1 MLSPAFT
8 SPLVALSKNCCVAEP
23 PIADRLPVTARP
35 VLAGLVPGVT
45 VTVSSDEPPGGT
57 AAGLAAPTPE
67 GLLGP
72 PQMLKSSLVLRGLGA
87 LAVKSLELLSVS
99 VQPPLFLMS
108 AVVFDRPA
116 ATAPSKQFAVP

>member
-45 VTVSSDEPPGGT
+45 VTVSSDELPGGT
-57 AAGLAAPTPE
+57 ALGFAAPTPE

-72 PQMLKSSLVLRGLGA
+72 PQMLKSSFVLRGLGA
-87 LAVKSLELLSVS
+87 LAVKSAELLSVS
-99 VQPPLFLMS
+99 VQPLPFLRA
-108 AVVFDRPA
+108 AVVFVKTEA
-116 ATAPSKQFAVP
+116 AVPSKQ